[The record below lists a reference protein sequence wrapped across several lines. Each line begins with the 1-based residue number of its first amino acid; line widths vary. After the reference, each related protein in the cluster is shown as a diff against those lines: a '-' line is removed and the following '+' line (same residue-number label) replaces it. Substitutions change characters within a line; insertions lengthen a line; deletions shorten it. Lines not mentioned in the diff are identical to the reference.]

1 LLIGPGLLVAVV
13 AAALAGRSVSA
24 ARPGAV
30 AVAVAAA
37 SAPGDAPITV
47 AAADPQRP
55 AFRPQDDAPF
65 ARVPLVNRFTIDDVR
80 PGWSSSDNTGSR
92 RGRRLGGIAN
102 YRADPYER

>member
-1 LLIGPGLLVAVV
+1 LAVV
-13 AAALAGRSVSA
+13 AAALAGRSVSP
-24 ARPGAV
+24 ARSAAV
-30 AVAVAAA
+30 AVAVVPP
-37 SAPGDAPITV
+37 SALADGPITV
-47 AAADPQRP
+47 AAVDPQRP